1 MEKSRRSQVW
11 SEANRSNPVKGT
23 LRMRLEVQVVDHT
36 YKKGRWVFQ
45 AWKAGMEC
53 VEVNMW
59 DEASRAA
66 TPSSRML

>member
-1 MEKSRRSQVW
+1 M
-11 SEANRSNPVKGT
+11 KGT